1 MGENNKIKN
10 ELHQKIDR
18 QNIQDI
24 PDDDVGGGFKDSDFI
39 SKTKIQTPGA
49 P

>member
-1 MGENNKIKN
+1 MNFIKK
-10 ELHQKIDR
+10 LTDK
-18 QNIQDI
+18 NIQDI